1 MPLSKLPSALSTCWE
16 QLTFNGCVCSCE
28 TVCKNISPSWKLI
41 KCDSSSMFWSNDDR
55 WLTIVVIVL
64 HVGSNIHFDRLT
76 FTAIC
81 RYSNTV
87 KRFFAFFKRWLDL
100 QAPLA
105 LQMLSITFYFTFSV
119 WVHLEKTSQRRH
131 LFQHQQGGYLH
142 LAPCSGDCS
151 SPLEN
156 LDWIL
161 WHDPQSTRR
170 EKSEFRWKNIKMIC
184 LTE

>member
-1 MPLSKLPSALSTCWE
+1 
-16 QLTFNGCVCSCE
+16 
-28 TVCKNISPSWKLI
+28 
-41 KCDSSSMFWSNDDR
+41 MFWSTDDR
-55 WLTIVVIVL
+55 WLTIVVVVL

-87 KRFFAFFKRWLDL
+87 KRFLFCFFKRWLDL

-161 WHDPQSTRR
+161 WQDPQSIRR
-170 EKSEFRWKNIKMIC
+170 EKSEFRWNFFLNDLFNRVISSNILFWKAMHQAVKET
-184 LTE
+184 LPGLHLDGSW